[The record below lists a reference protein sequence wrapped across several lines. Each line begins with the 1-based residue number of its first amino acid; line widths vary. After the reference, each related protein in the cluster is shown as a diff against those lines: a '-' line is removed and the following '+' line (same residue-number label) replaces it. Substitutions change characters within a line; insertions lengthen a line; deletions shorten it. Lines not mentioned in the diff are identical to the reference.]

1 MNGYLPEHSSSAQAS
16 ADHFI
21 GMLSAFTDLIRLR
34 ILRLLEQQPQTG
46 LTVGEL
52 ADVLKLPQSTVSRHL
67 KTLVE
72 AGLSQST
79 RDGTSMVYRLSP
91 QSGHNAARQLRDM
104 AKNYLNHE
112 PLAAMDS
119 QRLAMIL
126 RQREEATSKF
136 FGKAAPQWDQIRK
149 EWFGDTFHLEGM
161 LSLLNPDW
169 VVADLGTGTGAM
181 LPLIAPHVK
190 LVMAV
195 DPSQAMLK
203 NARQRVKEQSLANV
217 ELRQGTLEQLPIE
230 DQAIDVA
237 LITLVLHHVVNPAAA
252 FAEIKRILR
261 PGGIIL
267 IVDLQP
273 HHVDMFKEKMEH
285 RWMGFSQ
292 EQLTAWLASAGFGKI
307 RWRAL
312 PAQTAR
318 SKENQTPVPDLFSL
332 RAEII

>member
-1 MNGYLPEHSSSAQAS
+1 MGAEQ
-16 ADHFI
+16 FI
-21 GMLSAFTDLIRLR
+21 GILSAFTDPIRLR

-72 AGLSQST
+72 AQLALPT
-79 RDGTSMVYRLSP
+79 RDGTSMVYRLAP
-91 QSGHNAARQLRDM
+91 KSGENAARQLRDM
-104 AKNYLNHE
+104 AKNYLNHD
-112 PLAAMDS
+112 PQAASDT
-119 QRLAMIL
+119 QRLAHIL
-126 RQREEATSKF
+126 RQREEATAKF
-136 FGKAAPQWDQIRK
+136 FGKAAPQWDQIRR

-161 LSLLNPDW
+161 LSLLNPEW

-190 LVMAV
+190 QVIGV

-203 NARQRVKEQSLANV
+203 NARQRVKEQSLGNV
-217 ELRQGTLEQLPIE
+217 ELRQGTLEHLPIE
-230 DQAIDVA
+230 DHYADVA
-237 LITLVLHHVVNPAAA
+237 LITLVLHHVAHPPAA
-252 FAEIKRILR
+252 FAEVKRILR
-261 PGGIIL
+261 PGGVLL

-273 HHVDMFKEKMEH
+273 HNVEMFKEKMEH

-292 EQLTAWLASAGFGKI
+292 EQLMSWLTSAGFAKI
-307 RWRAL
+307 RWHAL

-318 SKENQTPVPDLFSL
+318 SKESATAVPDLFSL